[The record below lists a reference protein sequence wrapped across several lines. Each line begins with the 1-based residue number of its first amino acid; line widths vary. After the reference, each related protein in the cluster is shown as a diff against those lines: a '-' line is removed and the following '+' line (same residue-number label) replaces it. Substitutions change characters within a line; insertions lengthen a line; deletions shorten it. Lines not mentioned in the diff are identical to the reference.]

1 MARLSLRKDQ
11 GEIGRSE
18 LDHSERE
25 DCRRMKHKNSH
36 LLVGYWSQLRRGRL
50 LPDQTDFD
58 PRAIK
63 RMLADFFILDASNVS
78 RPTYRLAGT
87 ALCDRFGF
95 ELKGANY
102 FSHWEAQSGVTLI
115 SLMKQSLKLRLP
127 LCLNSIAATADNGMV
142 ELETVLAPVTWAGR
156 PSRFMGMTQILSDAA
171 PLVGRTIVFERL
183 VGSNIVREGG
193 PSWADDRSRG
203 DPAARTHPRAPYLR
217 LVVDRD
223 PASVREENEALL
235 ERMAKALG
243 VELDRDSQRVS

>member
-1 MARLSLRKDQ
+1 
-11 GEIGRSE
+11 
-18 LDHSERE
+18 
-25 DCRRMKHKNSH
+25 MKHKNSH

-63 RMLADFFILDASNVS
+63 RMLADFFILDAANVTH
-78 RPTYRLAGT
+78 PYYRLAGT

-102 FSHWEAQSGVTLI
+102 FSHWEAESGVTLI

-142 ELETVLAPVTWAGR
+142 EIETILAPVTWAGR
-156 PSRFMGMTQILSDAA
+156 PSRFMGMTQLLSDAT

-183 VGSNIVREGG
+183 VGSTIVRE
-193 PSWADDRSRG
+193 PSYVPEKSDRY
-203 DPAARTHPRAPYLR
+203 PTARSHPRAPYLR

-223 PASVREENEALL
+223 TATVQEENEALL

-243 VELDRDSQRVS
+243 VELDRDSKRVS

>member
-1 MARLSLRKDQ
+1 
-11 GEIGRSE
+11 
-18 LDHSERE
+18 
-25 DCRRMKHKNSH
+25 MKHKNSH
-36 LLVGYWSQLRRGRL
+36 LLVGYWSQLRRGRP

-63 RMLADFFILDASNVS
+63 RVLADFFILDATNVT
-78 RPTYRLAGT
+78 RPCYRLAGT

-102 FSHWEAQSGVTLI
+102 FSHWEAESGVTLI

-127 LCLNSIAATADNGMV
+127 LCLNSIGATADNGMV
-142 ELETVLAPVTWAGR
+142 EIETILAPVTWAGR
-156 PSRFMGMTQILSDAA
+156 PSRFMGMTQLLSDAT

-183 VGSNIVREGG
+183 VGSSIVREGE
-193 PSWADDRSRG
+193 PPRAPENSRQDFG
-203 DPAARTHPRAPYLR
+203 LRAHPRAPYLR

-223 PASVREENEALL
+223 TASAQEENEALL

-243 VELDRDSQRVS
+243 VELDRDSKRVS